1 MSLHQ
6 SMVPVPVNRPLR
18 ATVDRIAQVA
28 DELPERFIVMKDNM
42 KDIISGK
49 R

>member
-1 MSLHQ
+1 
-6 SMVPVPVNRPLR
+6 MVPVPVNRQLR
-18 ATVDRIAQVA
+18 ATVDRIAQVG
-28 DELPERFIVMKDNM
+28 DELPEHFIVMKDNM